1 MITQKVAKLIEKAN
15 RKAIVNPMHC
25 AASCVKCPEYTRPPW
40 GSPKAL
46 YCASLGAVKNPHE
59 TVPQMPARPCA
70 DRAPTG
76 SSISLS
82 IAYTPSTTITPATA
96 PMIGAA
102 QIST

>member
-1 MITQKVAKLIEKAN
+1 MITQKVAKLSEKAN

-25 AASCVKCPEYTRPPW
+25 AASCVKWPEYTRPPS

-46 YCASLGAVKNPHE
+46 YWASLGAVKIPHE
-59 TVPQMPARPCA
+59 TVPQIPARPCA

-82 IAYTPSTTITPATA
+82 IA
-96 PMIGAA
+96 
-102 QIST
+102 